1 MHQQTTLELILTLL
15 SLVAHI
21 LDARQNIW
29 ARILAY
35 PVLCVNIYV
44 YALRNLYG
52 KVAHSVLGL
61 LINSYAYVQWKG
73 SASRAPIQVTR
84 TSSRTLLRAS
94 ILMVLGILIWSFLM
108 SKYTQQPIRV
118 VGFDACYFFV
128 GLLEKWMMSHKKVER
143 WVIAFLRYTCLAIA
157 CYQSGSII
165 LAILQLSLI
174 IVSIYGQLKWY
185 KTCKS
190 IQKL

>member
-1 MHQQTTLELILTLL
+1 MHHQKTFEIILALL

-35 PVLCVNIYV
+35 PVLCTNIYV

-84 TSSRTLLRAS
+84 TSRKVLLCAS
-94 ILMVLGILIWSFLM
+94 FLMVFGIGIWSFLA
-108 SKYTQQPIRV
+108 SKYTPHPIRV
-118 VGFDACYFFV
+118 VCLDACYFFV
-128 GLLEKWMMSHKKVER
+128 GLLEKWMMAHKKVER
-143 WVIAFLRYTCLAIA
+143 WVIAFLRYTCLSIA
-157 CYQSGSII
+157 CYQAGSII
-165 LAILQLSLI
+165 LAILQFSLI

-185 KTCKS
+185 KTCKNL
-190 IQKL
+190 QKL